1 MAMNI
6 GWIGLGTM
14 GRPMVRRL
22 LKQNH
27 HVTVYNRTIE
37 RSTELVD
44 LGASA
49 VQTPLEVMLKSDCIF
64 IMVSDDE
71 AVQDIFSGPD
81 GLLEGELS
89 GKVFVN
95 MSTVSPGINRSLA
108 EIVNENG
115 ATLIDAPVSGSVMQ
129 AEQGQLVILGGGDK
143 KVFNELTPVF
153 DILGKMSIYVG
164 PSGSGNELKL
174 IINSLLAIFT
184 QGFAEAVLA
193 TESKGIELDRFL
205 ALLNNSALSNIFLKA
220 KGDILTSEN
229 YNAAFA
235 LKHLAK
241 DLDLA
246 KHENIL
252 RNMGNL
258 ALREFQSAAVHYGD
272 QDVIAVKKSLD
283 DHSES

>member
-1 MAMNI
+1 MNI
-6 GWIGLGTM
+6 GWIGLGTI

-22 LKQNH
+22 LEQNH
-27 HVTVYNRTIE
+27 QVTVYNRTIE
-37 RSTELVD
+37 RSAELVD

-49 VQTPLEVMLKSDCIF
+49 VQTPLEVVLTSDCIF
-64 IMVSDDE
+64 IMVSDDQ
-71 AVQDIFSGPD
+71 AVQDIFTGAD
-81 GLLEGELS
+81 GLLKGEFS

-95 MSTVSPGINRSLA
+95 MSTVSRGINRSLA
-108 EIVNENG
+108 EIVTEKG

-129 AEQGQLVILGGGDK
+129 AEQGQLIILGGGDQ
-143 KVFNELTPVF
+143 KVFNDLTPVF

-193 TESKGIELDRFL
+193 TESKGIGLDKFL
-205 ALLNNSALSNIFLKA
+205 TLLNNSALSNIFLKA
-220 KGDILTSEN
+220 KGDILASEN

-246 KHENIL
+246 KQENIL
-252 RNMGNL
+252 KDMGNL
-258 ALREFQSAAVHYGD
+258 ALQEFQSAAVHYGD

-283 DHSES
+283 DHRAS

>member
-22 LKQNH
+22 LEQNH
-27 HVTVYNRTIE
+27 LVTVYNRTIE
-37 RSTELVD
+37 RSAELVN
-44 LGASA
+44 LGATA
-49 VQTPLEVMLKSDCIF
+49 VRTPLELISESDCIF

-81 GLLEGELS
+81 GLLKGEIS

-95 MSTVSPGINRSLA
+95 MSTVSPGINRSLT
-108 EIVNENG
+108 EIVNEKG

-129 AEQGQLVILGGGDK
+129 AEQGQLVILGGGDE
-143 KVFNELTPVF
+143 KVFDEIAPVF
-153 DILGKMSIYVG
+153 NMLGKMSIYVG

-174 IINSLLAIFT
+174 IINSLLAVFT

-193 TESKGIELDRFL
+193 TESNGIGLDKFL
-205 ALLNNSALSNIFLKA
+205 TLLNNSALSNIFLKA
-220 KGDILTSEN
+220 KGDILTSGN
-229 YNAAFA
+229 FNAAFA

-246 KHENIL
+246 KQENIL
-252 RNMGNL
+252 RDMGNL
-258 ALREFQSAAVHYGD
+258 ALQEFQSAAVHYGD

-283 DHSES
+283 EHSAS